1 MSLPLPPIQPLPP
14 FPLLTSLTKPDS
26 ALVADLHPS
35 PNIEA
40 RQPVYR
46 AGSASSTRPD
56 LIVLHYTG
64 MSSAAKAI
72 DWLSRPESKVSAHYV
87 VDVDG
92 RITQLVA
99 EAMRAWHAGVSVW
112 HGETDINSLSIG
124 IEIQNPGHADGY
136 HDFPTEQMRAVA
148 ELCRDIGARHGVQP
162 ARVLAHS
169 DIAPS
174 RKIDPGEKFNWAWLA
189 AEGIGHWVEPVAVDA
204 TDAGLGCGAS
214 GSRVA
219 EMQGLLREY
228 GYGCAGV
235 VSETRFQLGILDQP
249 TEVVIKAFQ
258 RHFRPARVDGHIDA
272 STFVTLKNLIAALPR
287 PLTT

>member
-1 MSLPLPPIQPLPP
+1 MSLSIPLTALAI
-14 FPLLTSLTKPDS
+14 PDS

-35 PNIEA
+35 PNIEP
-40 RQPVYR
+40 RQPGNR

-99 EAMRAWHAGVSVW
+99 EVMRAWHAGVSAW

-136 HDFPTEQMRAVA
+136 HDFPPEQMRAVA
-148 ELCRDIGARHGVQP
+148 DLCRDIGARHGVPP

-174 RKIDPGEKFNWAWLA
+174 RKIDPGEKFDWAWLA
-189 AEGIGHWVEPVAVDA
+189 GQGIGHWVPPVAIDLA
-204 TDAGLGCGAS
+204 DAGLCLGTTGPQ
-214 GSRVA
+214 VA
-219 EMQGLLREY
+219 LMQGLLRDY
-228 GYGCAGV
+228 GYGCADH
-235 VSETRFQLGILDQP
+235 GILDQP

-272 STFVTLKNLIAALPR
+272 STRATLENLIAALPR